1 MPPKIEM
8 IEMKDNEVQINIPSV
23 PATPKTK
30 NEIENEWSI
39 GCLGKL
45 DKRCVTY
52 FSQLVILS
60 SVIAVSLVQV
70 STKTADNREFCI
82 SLLCSSIGV
91 LDPNPKLSKKD

>member
-70 STKTADNREFCI
+70 STKTDNREFWI

-91 LDPNPKLSKKD
+91 LVPNPKLSKKD